1 MHRAMKNRLLL
12 AIFASLFLFGCG
24 EHYDPNLAQN
34 PPKSEIDAAR
44 ARRDEAVAI
53 FKRADG
59 DWNKLTPED
68 KKRIIEFSNNDE
80 MLAQKGWPALGSMS
94 N

>member
-12 AIFASLFLFGCG
+12 AVFASLFLFGCA
-24 EHYDPNLAQN
+24 EPYDPNLAQN

-53 FKRADG
+53 YKRAGG

-68 KKRIIEFSNNDE
+68 KKRIVEFSNNDE
-80 MLAQKGWPALGSMS
+80 ALAQKGWPALGSMS

>member
-1 MHRAMKNRLLL
+1 MKNRLLL

-24 EHYDPNLAQN
+24 EQYDPNLAQN
-34 PPKSEIDAAR
+34 PPKTEMDAAR

-53 FKRADG
+53 FKRAEG

-68 KKRIIEFSNNDE
+68 KKRIVEFSNNDE